1 MACLQ
6 ARKRDVDKETE
17 MVDKAKVEEAIRMLL
32 EAIGE
37 DPEREGLQRTPARVA
52 RACEEIFSGTD
63 EAAEKALEVQFT
75 CESNDIVL
83 EKDITFHSMC
93 EHHILPFFGKVHIAY
108 IPDGKVAGLS
118 KLARTVEAFAR
129 RAQIQERMTSQIAH
143 ALEKSLK
150 PKGVMVI
157 VEAEHMCMSMRGIK
171 KPGTTTMSYFCTGE
185 FKEDK
190 ALVNRVMW
198 MVGAK

>member
-1 MACLQ
+1 MN
-6 ARKRDVDKETE
+6 KETE
-17 MVDKAKVEEAIRMLL
+17 MVDKEKIEEAVRMIL
-32 EAIGE
+32 EAVGE
-37 DPEREGLQRTPARVA
+37 DPDREGLVRTPNRIARM
-52 RACEEIFSGTD
+52 CEELFSGTD
-63 EAAEKALEVQFT
+63 EAAEKALEVQFS

-83 EKDITFHSMC
+83 EKDITFHSLC
-93 EHHILPFFGKVHIAY
+93 EHHLLPFFGKVHIAY
-108 IPDGKVAGLS
+108 IPEGKVAGLS
-118 KLARTVEAFAR
+118 KLARTVEAYAR

-150 PKGVMVI
+150 PRGVMVI
-157 VEAEHMCMSMRGIK
+157 IEAEHMCMSMRGIK

>member
-1 MACLQ
+1 M
-6 ARKRDVDKETE
+6 VDKE
-17 MVDKAKVEEAIRMLL
+17 KIEEAVRIIL
-32 EAIGE
+32 EAVGE
-37 DPEREGLQRTPARVA
+37 DPNREGLVRTPNRIARM
-52 RACEEIFSGTD
+52 CEELFSGTD
-63 EAAEKALEVQFT
+63 EAAEKALEVQFS

-83 EKDITFHSMC
+83 EKDITFHSLC
-93 EHHILPFFGKVHIAY
+93 EHHLLPFFGKVHIAY
-108 IPDGKVAGLS
+108 IPEGKVAGLS
-118 KLARTVEAFAR
+118 KLARTVEAYAR

-150 PKGVMVI
+150 PRGVMVI
-157 VEAEHMCMSMRGIK
+157 IEAEHMCMSMRGIK

>member
-1 MACLQ
+1 MQ
-6 ARKRDVDKETE
+6 FEVDN
-17 MVDKAKVEEAIRMLL
+17 
-32 EAIGE
+32 
-37 DPEREGLQRTPARVA
+37 
-52 RACEEIFSGTD
+52 S
-63 EAAEKALEVQFT
+63 
-75 CESNDIVL
+75 DIVL

-93 EHHILPFFGKVHIAY
+93 EHHLLPFFGKAHIAY
-108 IPDGKVAGLS
+108 IPNGKVAGLS
-118 KLARTVEAFAR
+118 KLARTVEAYAR
-129 RAQIQERMTSQIAH
+129 RPQIQERMTTQIANAIEEH
-143 ALEKSLK
+143 LQ

-157 VEAEHMCMSMRGIK
+157 IEAEHMCMSMRGVK

>member
-1 MACLQ
+1 M
-6 ARKRDVDKETE
+6 VDKE
-17 MVDKAKVEEAIRMLL
+17 KVEAAVKMLL

-37 DPEREGLQRTPARVA
+37 NPEREGLQRTPSRVA

-63 EAAEKALEVQFT
+63 EAASEALKVQFT
-75 CESNDIVL
+75 CDSNDIVL

-93 EHHILPFFGKVHIAY
+93 EHHLLPFFGKVHIAY
-108 IPDGKVAGLS
+108 IPEGKVAGLS
-118 KLARTVEAFAR
+118 KLARTVEAYAR

-143 ALEKSLK
+143 AIEESLK
-150 PKGVMVI
+150 PRGVMVI
-157 VEAEHMCMSMRGIK
+157 IEAEHMCMSMRGIK